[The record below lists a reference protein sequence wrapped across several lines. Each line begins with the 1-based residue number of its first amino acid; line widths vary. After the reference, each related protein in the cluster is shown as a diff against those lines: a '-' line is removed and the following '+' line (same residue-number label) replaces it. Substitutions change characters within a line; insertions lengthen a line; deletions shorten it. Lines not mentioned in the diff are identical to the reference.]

1 MDLFAYAQ
9 IEDLAKIAKDNGIE
23 IPRLRGYRLMK
34 NEESVSQE
42 EIKDIMSDEAID
54 IVKTL
59 CCARPFWNPKAM
71 CHEYSSYTDYLR
83 EFYLVKDKNEDGRTI
98 YTDIRWN
105 RIHGKKRKILKFEI
119 KKRKKAIQK
128 QFDIWNK
135 YVGQN
140 VLYIHSRVGG
150 GNWENMSVE
159 DKIKL
164 TNAPWFLD
172 RVDDY
177 LDNTYCDFYASIKEE
192 HND

>member
-9 IEDLAKIAKDNGIE
+9 IEDLAKIAKDNSIE

-34 NEESVSQE
+34 DEECISQE
-42 EIKDIMSDEAID
+42 EINKIKKECEIEVVES
-54 IVKTL
+54 L
-59 CCARPFWNPKAM
+59 CSARPFWNTKAHI
-71 CHEYSSYTDYLR
+71 HEFSSYTDYLMD
-83 EFYLVKDKNEDGRTI
+83 FYLIKDGEKHTG
-98 YTDIRWN
+98 IRWN
-105 RIHGKKRKILKFEI
+105 RIHGKYRKDLKFAI
-119 KKRKKAIQK
+119 KKRKRAIQK
-128 QFDIWNK
+128 QFDTWNK

-177 LDNTYCDFYASIKEE
+177 WDNTYCDFYWRSKTDNIKIRL
-192 HND
+192 